1 MRGLLNES
9 ARSGIGHSR
18 RVGAQHPRLGDRTD
32 YLAKCFETAQPGQT
46 RERLAALAVR
56 GLVGVFVTANFE
68 PMLRDALLAR
78 GIEPVLVRLAS
89 SEGTI
94 TAAPDLLALAGLVRG
109 PTTQLPARR
118 CLSATIRR

>member
-9 ARSGIGHSR
+9 ARSDIGHSR

-32 YLAKCFETAQPGQT
+32 YLARCFETTQPGQT

-78 GIEPVLVRLAS
+78 DDPVLRLVS
-89 SEGTI
+89 SDGTI